1 MIIEFKTARNAN
13 GSRKYLA
20 IDTNA
25 EIYTTFNPYMITNGI
40 EIKAAY
46 YKELLAKLERL
57 NYQKKRKDLLKC
69 YFMKLIKA
77 TLENTASKRQ

>member
-1 MIIEFKTARNAN
+1 MEQKMIIEFKTARNAN

-40 EIKAAY
+40 EIKTADY
-46 YKELLAKLERL
+46 NELLEKLERL
-57 NYQKKRKDLLKC
+57 EYERKERI
-69 YFMKLIKA
+69 F
-77 TLENTASKRQ
+77 